1 MADSHPFSNAGLGMF
16 GADAALARQAATP
29 EGASEKTKKFLGG
42 LTAGAIDAVGLKDF
56 FDKIGGGG
64 ESQSGV
70 APPVGSVAPA
80 NPAYALQPVVP
91 ISQQGISPMRMPN
104 ARPDGVGLNAAPAG
118 AMNPFQFQTNPQ
130 PPVLPDDEHK
140 NQVKSA
146 WS

>member
-64 ESQSGV
+64 TSVSGV
-70 APPVGSVAPA
+70 APPVTVMPNYGVAP
-80 NPAYALQPVVP
+80 PAPV
-91 ISQQGISPMRMPN
+91 SAEGINPMRLPN
-104 ARPDGVGLNAAPAG
+104 AVQGGVGLNATPAG
-118 AMNPFQFQTNPQ
+118 AMNPFQFQTKPVPQ
-130 PPVLPDDEHK
+130 IAPDDEHK